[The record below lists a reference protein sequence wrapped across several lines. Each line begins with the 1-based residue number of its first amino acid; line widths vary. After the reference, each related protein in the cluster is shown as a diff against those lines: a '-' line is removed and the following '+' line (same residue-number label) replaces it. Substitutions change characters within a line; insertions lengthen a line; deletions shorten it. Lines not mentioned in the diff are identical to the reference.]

1 MGENVS
7 GFIPPANEEASIP
20 VFPAAKCAINVRIQH
35 PAKAKVR
42 HMREI
47 RPNTSHDAAHIAL
60 PKTGRAG
67 PFIRA
72 AALVSSVM
80 LAGIASASS
89 SDPGPFAVSQ
99 RNVTVTRANGTTFTA
114 QLRYPATSTAA
125 NAPFASAAA
134 PAPAVT
140 FGHGFLTS
148 VDLYDTTL
156 DHLASHGYITIA
168 TTSGGELFPNHAN
181 YAVDMRQ
188 CLTWLEQQDVLAGGS
203 LFGAVN
209 EAAFGVSGHSM
220 GGGASMLAAAADA
233 RIRCAVTLAAAETIP
248 SSAAASTTV
257 QFPLRAIVGSADTI
271 VTPATTIN
279 QYNNCDAPRQFV
291 NMAGGSHCGFV
302 DTSFFGCDSIS
313 LPRAE
318 QLAMTRALLVDFFDA
333 HLKRDAEAFTT
344 CWNAAA
350 PAGITINRDARTT
363 ASLANTALS
372 GTVGEE
378 LTTTLTVTNVGP
390 DATSIRPRV
399 VGSTSTVIFEP
410 AESATLAAGATAVFT
425 VRVTS
430 AAVLS
435 EAVRMDAVRTRDGAG
450 TASTLS
456 VDFTT
461 ASNPADLDGDGS
473 IGGGDLALL
482 LSAWGACK
490 GCAADLD
497 RNGDVGASD
506 LAIVLSAW
514 GS

>member
-1 MGENVS
+1 VPRI
-7 GFIPPANEEASIP
+7 IPPANEHTANLHFLASRYEID
-20 VFPAAKCAINVRIQH
+20 VRIQL
-35 PAKAKVR
+35 PAKAKAS
-42 HMREI
+42 HMQEV
-47 RPNTSHDAAHIAL
+47 RPNTSDDATHIAL
-60 PKTGRAG
+60 PRTGRQVTFA
-67 PFIRA
+67 RA
-72 AALVSSVM
+72 AALVSAVTLTS
-80 LAGIASASS
+80 IACASS

-148 VDLYDTTL
+148 VDLYDSTL

-188 CLTWLEQQDVLAGGS
+188 CLTWLEQQDVLAGGF

-233 RIRCAVTLAAAETIP
+233 RIRCAVTLAAAETNP
-248 SSAAASTTV
+248 SSAAASTSV

-271 VTPATTIN
+271 VAPSTTIN

-318 QLAMTRALLVDFFDA
+318 QLAMTRALVVDFFDA
-333 HLKRDAEAFTT
+333 HLKRDTNAFTT
-344 CWNAAA
+344 CWNTAA
-350 PAGITINRDARTT
+350 PAGVTINRDARTT
-363 ASLANTALS
+363 ASLANTALAGS
-372 GTVGEE
+372 VGEE

-399 VGSTSTVIFEP
+399 VGSTSTVSFEP

-456 VDFTT
+456 VEFTA

-497 RNGDVGASD
+497 GNGDVGASD